1 VRHPAAAYGDDALPG
16 PRVIPA
22 ALAAGAL
29 TAADV
34 VHAGVQVDDVGRS
47 HPVYR
52 VSVGGEARFYLK
64 VFGPSRGATDG
75 RPERELAV
83 LRLAAEHP
91 AVAALVPGEWRWDHD
106 SSTGPRRVVA
116 TRAVPGVQ
124 AWTLDRAGG
133 GGADLDDA
141 WRGLVAALVPPLA
154 GLHRATRHLARP
166 GAAVPEGLEPAPPW
180 ALRLMDGD
188 AAPELW
194 ASPVLGSLLREAAA
208 DATLVAGIRA
218 ARAAWRPMALVH
230 ADLKHDNVLVD
241 AGSGVRVV
249 DWEMARVGDPA
260 WDLAGLTARLLV
272 ARGADAPWAA
282 ADVAAA
288 AHLLAAYRAV
298 TGLALPALAQRL
310 ALFTGAVLL
319 ATALQYGSTLPAG
332 TDPLQARQI
341 VQRARSTLARA
352 SALTTELI
360 EAAGPEQRATA

>member
-1 VRHPAAAYGDDALPG
+1 MRHPAAAHGDDALPG
-16 PRVIPA
+16 PQVIPA

-52 VSVGGEARFYLK
+52 VSVGGQPRFYLK

-106 SSTGPRRVVA
+106 PSTGPRRVVA
-116 TRAVPGVQ
+116 TRAVAGVE
-124 AWTLDRAGG
+124 AWTLDRAG
-133 GGADLDDA
+133 AALDDA
-141 WRGLVAALVPPLA
+141 WRDLVAALVPPLA

-166 GAAVPEGLEPAPPW
+166 GAAVPAGLEPAHPW

-194 ASPVLGSLLREAAA
+194 ASPVLGALLREAAA
-208 DATLVAGIRA
+208 APVVAGVRA

-241 AGSGVRVV
+241 PATTQVHVV
-249 DWEMARVGDPA
+249 DWEMARIGDPA

-272 ARGADAPWAA
+272 ARDAEPWSA

-288 AHLLAAYRAV
+288 KHLLAAYRAA
-298 TGLALPALAQRL
+298 TGLALPALAHRL
-310 ALFTGAVLL
+310 VLFTGTVLL

-332 TDPLQARQI
+332 TDPLPVRQI
-341 VQRARSTLARA
+341 VRRACVTLTRA
-352 SALTTELI
+352 PQLTAELI
-360 EAAGPEQRATA
+360 EAVGTEYRATA